1 MNVTRHILVASPD
14 LASRRALVAVINEE
28 GYSTITVARVRDCQ
42 DLLQTHDIRMI
53 FCDRRLADGTYRDV
67 LAAAGTSKLPVPVVV
82 NSRLAGWEEY
92 REVLREGAWDLIA
105 CPCHPVDVLRILGQ
119 LNRDENLDLGRVAEP
134 RLSTEIGA

>member
-1 MNVTRHILVASPD
+1 MNATGHILVASPD

-28 GYSTITVARVRDCQ
+28 GHSTITVSRVRDCQ

-67 LAAAGTSKLPVPVVV
+67 LAAARTSKHQVPVVV

-105 CPCHPVDVLRILGQ
+105 CPCHPADVLRILGQ
-119 LNRDENLDLGRVAEP
+119 VNGDENLDPGSVAEP